1 MNRKDMV
8 LEAFALGEPD
18 VVPAA
23 ILGGDMWALRAA
35 DTNFESL
42 IGCPEEMARI
52 HIETNSRMGFPIIY
66 MGSGF
71 KNFQAS
77 ALGGSIRFGGAGVPH
92 LVEPLVAHAGQL
104 EELNVEDLAT
114 DEAIQTV
121 WEATGMVA
129 SRLGD
134 DVVVAAC
141 AWGPFTLAA
150 QIYGLENMMRGVV
163 KRPRETKMVV
173 DFATRVIERFYQPLL
188 DEKTIALASIAD
200 MAASGD
206 LVSRRHFAEFAM
218 PSLQALLASISAKGV
233 HTLLHVC
240 GDTGDKLDLLVETGA
255 DCVSIDHKVD
265 IAEAKRMFGGKTCL
279 AGNVDPV
286 RVLLEG
292 TPSDVE
298 AACWDCL
305 DKAAPGGGF
314 ILMPGCDIPPA
325 VPEEN
330 LGTFLRAA
338 ESWPARFALIPIH

>member
-8 LEAFALGEPD
+8 LEALALGEPD
-18 VVPAA
+18 VVPTA
-23 ILGGDMWALRAA
+23 IFGGDMWALHATGA
-35 DTNFESL
+35 SFESL
-42 IGCPEEMARI
+42 IECPEEMARI
-52 HIETNSRMGFPIIY
+52 HIEINSRMGFPIVY
-66 MGSGF
+66 LGSGF
-71 KNFQAS
+71 KNYQAA
-77 ALGGSIRFGGAGVPH
+77 ALGGAIGFSGAGVPH
-92 LVEPLVAHAGQL
+92 LVEPLISEAAQL

-114 DEAIQTV
+114 DEAVQTV
-121 WEATGMVA
+121 WEATRLVA
-129 SRLGD
+129 SQLGD

-163 KRPRETKMVV
+163 KRPREAKMVV
-173 DFATRVIERFYQPLL
+173 EFATRVIARFYEPLL
-188 DEKTIALASIAD
+188 EEKVIALASIAD

-206 LVSRRHFAEFAM
+206 LVSRKHFAEFAL
-218 PSLQALLASISAKGV
+218 PNLEELIANIRANGTF
-233 HTLLHVC
+233 TLLHVC
-240 GDTGDKLDLLVETGA
+240 GDTSDKLDLLVQTGA

-265 IAEAKRMFGGKTCL
+265 IAEAKRMFRGRTCL

-286 RVLLEG
+286 HILLES

-314 ILMPGCDIPPA
+314 ILMPGCDLPPN

-330 LGTFLRAA
+330 LRTFLRTA
-338 ESWPARFALIPIH
+338 ESWAVRSALVPVH